1 MTLLYDRIRIVAAS
15 HQAAKDYAESLGYS
29 PYGWL
34 FLFSPQQVQYIPRG
48 GRVVIVEPWAAHP
61 EHDSIAAAI
70 QERGLHRVVAREAP
84 EGAWNR
90 SGYVHRYYPH
100 ESATETPRDPQGE
113 DSKNGETT

>member
-15 HQAAKDYAESLGYS
+15 HQAAKDYAESQGYS

-48 GRVVIVEPWAAHP
+48 GRVVIVEPWAVHP

-70 QERGLHRVVAREAP
+70 QERGLHRVVAREALGDARHP
-84 EGAWNR
+84 
-90 SGYVHRYYPH
+90 SGYVHSYHPH
-100 ESATETPRDPQGE
+100 ESATETPREPSEGGSE
-113 DSKNGETT
+113 HV